1 MSGLAAAPITG
12 ATTEGATPPTT
23 TRPIRPIRPTT
34 ATATATL
41 TTTGRR
47 SGSRS
52 GSTDPAS
59 RDLRGRRSP
68 WGRRPLSLRVR
79 RPRPALGRERQDLVT
94 SLGHAHR
101 VLELGGERAVLGDGG
116 PAVGEDLHLEAA
128 GVHHRLYREEHARL
142 QYGPVI
148 GCAEM

>member
-1 MSGLAAAPITG
+1 MSGLAAAG
-12 ATTEGATPPTT
+12 ATTEGAPPPPT
-23 TRPIRPIRPTT
+23 TRPIRPIRPTTAT

-79 RPRPALGRERQDLVT
+79 RPRPALGREREDLVAG
-94 SLGHAHR
+94 LGHAHR
-101 VLELGGERAVLGDGG
+101 VLELGGERAVLGDGR
-116 PAVGEDLHLEAA
+116 PAVGENLH
-128 GVHHRLYREEHARL
+128 
-142 QYGPVI
+142 
-148 GCAEM
+148 